1 MRPLGLLLVMI
12 GAMALVYAGA
22 SALGDLLIPPTAPD
36 PSARTLQVLI
46 VGGGALCVTVGLSL
60 MARAPSGR

>member
-1 MRPLGLLLVMI
+1 MRPLGLFLVML

-36 PSARTLQVLI
+36 PAARTMLI
-46 VGGGALCVTVGLSL
+46 MITGGGGLFVTIGLSL